1 MNINTLN
8 AVQIE
13 HKSNEVPFALYKNN
27 LGNTPSYSARVI
39 SQGTCTVDD
48 LACDIISSGI
58 AGDFSKEKL
67 LEAAALFRSA
77 KIARIL
83 TGCTVDD
90 GITRCWLSLSGTFN
104 TQNDSYSTER
114 HSLSLTSTVSSKV
127 KDILQKVTPVI
138 RRGNSIVP
146 VITEVFDL
154 ETKGSEVL
162 TRNGFLEIKGTN
174 IAVQGQNEEVGL
186 YFVNTEDES
195 KNVKLGAEKL
205 GRNTSGSL
213 CCVVPSELEEG
224 TYRLMIRTQS
234 LSGKVLSKEIKECV
248 SEQTFRIG

>member
-27 LGNTPSYSARVI
+27 LGNTPSYFARVI

-104 TQNDSYSTER
+104 TQNDSYST
-114 HSLSLTSTVSSKV
+114 
-127 KDILQKVTPVI
+127 
-138 RRGNSIVP
+138 
-146 VITEVFDL
+146 
-154 ETKGSEVL
+154 
-162 TRNGFLEIKGTN
+162 
-174 IAVQGQNEEVGL
+174 
-186 YFVNTEDES
+186 VNC
-195 KNVKLGAEKL
+195 A
-205 GRNTSGSL
+205 
-213 CCVVPSELEEG
+213 
-224 TYRLMIRTQS
+224 I
-234 LSGKVLSKEIKECV
+234 
-248 SEQTFRIG
+248 

>member
-27 LGNTPSYSARVI
+27 LGNTPSYFARVI

-154 ETKGSEVL
+154 ETK
-162 TRNGFLEIKGTN
+162 
-174 IAVQGQNEEVGL
+174 
-186 YFVNTEDES
+186 
-195 KNVKLGAEKL
+195 
-205 GRNTSGSL
+205 
-213 CCVVPSELEEG
+213 
-224 TYRLMIRTQS
+224 
-234 LSGKVLSKEIKECV
+234 
-248 SEQTFRIG
+248 